1 MGMRTLLVAVVA
13 TLTLLG
19 CPGREA
25 PGPNPV
31 TPPDTDLCGKMCK
44 HLGPKVDGGLG
55 CEEGMPVYD
64 SDRPGPKDV
73 PNMSCETF
81 CRTAQDRG
89 AFLNPRC
96 LTLVKSC
103 EEIEIARKRKPE
115 TCN

>member
-1 MGMRTLLVAVVA
+1 MRTLLAVA
-13 TLTLLG
+13 TALTLLG

-31 TPPDTDLCGKMCK
+31 TTTDTDLCGKMCK